1 MSKIITDSSLCAL
14 LQAAKKGNGAGRDWY
29 KSILSIT
36 VSTPLTAYEQKGRRY
51 INLSINENAHE
62 AAPANFVS
70 LRGIL
75 CQRVVVSIPPK
86 PLDSSNS
93 DFKENAKHYSIGVKA
108 TAADTP
114 PCVEAIELLKEAMES
129 WIENT
134 KEIMANLESIIDS
147 KAFETAT
154 KALSP
159 TSLFTLRKPIHN
171 KMLSAYIKQY
181 RIAVIDPTNV
191 TCRLWEPAPTDDLN
205 YSKDEQ
211 RRYWFPRLNYTCF
224 NKAMGASVPDFK
236 NLSVKDA
243 TSPPKKTEIDSNTG
257 EAKVVFGELDIHTE
271 QDLLSALPSGSV
283 VSFFATI
290 VISFGTNGVNIVP
303 RTNGVTIWSR
313 PEVMGDIENLD
324 YMKVMPSPDIGD

>member
-62 AAPANFVS
+62 AAPAHFVS

-75 CQRVVVSIPPK
+75 CQRVIVSIPPK
-86 PLDSSNS
+86 PLDSSNA
-93 DFKENAKHYSIGVKA
+93 DFKAKHYSIGVKA

-129 WIENT
+129 WIEHT

-147 KAFETAT
+147 KAFEIAT

-159 TSLFTLRKPIHN
+159 TTLFTLRKPIHN
-171 KMLSAYIKQY
+171 KMLSAYIKQH

-205 YSKDEQ
+205 DSKDE
-211 RRYWFPRLNYTCF
+211 RRRFWFLRLNHTCF
-224 NKAMGASVPDFK
+224 DKAMGVSVADFK

-257 EAKVVFGELDIHTE
+257 EAKVVFRELDIHTE
-271 QDLLSALPSGSV
+271 QDLLSALPSGTV
-283 VSFFATI
+283 VSCFATI
-290 VISFGTNGVNIVP
+290 VISAGTNGVNIVP
-303 RTNGVTIWSR
+303 RTNGVTVWSR